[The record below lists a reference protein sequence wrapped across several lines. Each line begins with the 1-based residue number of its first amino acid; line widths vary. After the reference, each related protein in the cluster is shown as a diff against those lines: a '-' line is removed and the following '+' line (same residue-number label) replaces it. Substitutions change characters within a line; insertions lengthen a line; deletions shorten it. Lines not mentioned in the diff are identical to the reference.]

1 MSTEAKTKTKI
12 QIDPKYVLWLAGTL
26 FAIAAIVALLL
37 GYVNSITADKIAAI
51 QAQKTQTAL
60 QSVFPDATFTEQDI
74 TAEETAIAA
83 GDSTKSKLIAI
94 YAVDGGGG
102 YAIEVGPSGFGG
114 TIDMIVGVDSEG
126 AVTGI
131 SVVSNSETSGIGT
144 EVCKDKPN
152 RNGDGV
158 LSQFAGKTAG
168 TDNLFTVNG
177 GSNEVDAISG
187 ATVTTKAITRGVNA
201 AMLVYEKLG

>member
-1 MSTEAKTKTKI
+1 MSTEAKAKI
-12 QIDPKYVLWLAGTL
+12 QIEPKYVLWLAGTL
-26 FAIAAIVALLL
+26 FAITAIVALLL
-37 GYVNSITADKIAAI
+37 GCVNSITADKIAAI

-60 QSVFPDATFTEQDI
+60 QSVFEGATFTKQDI
-74 TAEETAIAA
+74 TPEQTAIAA
-83 GDSTKSKLIAI
+83 GNDTKSKLVAI
-94 YAVDGGGG
+94 YAVDDGSG

-114 TIDMIVGVDSEG
+114 TIDMIVGVSSDGSL
-126 AVTGI
+126 AGI

-158 LSQFAGKTAG
+158 LSQFKGKTSG
-168 TDNLFTVNG
+168 TGNLFTVNS

-201 AMLVYEKLG
+201 AMLVYETLG

>member
-1 MSTEAKTKTKI
+1 MSTEAKAKI
-12 QIDPKYVLWLAGTL
+12 QIDPKYVLRLAGTL

-51 QAQKTQTAL
+51 QEQKTQTSL
-60 QSVFPDATFTEQDI
+60 QSVFPGATFTKQDI
-74 TAEETAIAA
+74 TAEQTATAA
-83 GDSTKSKLIAI
+83 GNDTKSKLIAI
-94 YAVDGGGG
+94 YAVDDGSG

-114 TIDMIVGVDSEG
+114 TIDMIVGVKSDG
-126 AVTGI
+126 TIAGI

-158 LSQFAGKTAG
+158 LSQFTGKTAG
-168 TDNLFTVNG
+168 TGNLLTVNT

-201 AMLVYEKLG
+201 AMLVYETLG

>member
-1 MSTEAKTKTKI
+1 MSTEAKIQI
-12 QIDPKYVLWLAGTL
+12 QIDPKYVLRLAGTL
-26 FAIAAIVALLL
+26 LAIAAIVALLL
-37 GYVNSITADKIAAI
+37 GFVNSITADKIDAI

-60 QSVFPDATFTEQDI
+60 QSVFEGATFTKQDI
-74 TAEETAIAA
+74 TADQTAIAA
-83 GDSTKSKLIAI
+83 GDDTKSKLIAI
-94 YAVDGGGG
+94 YAVDDGSG

-114 TIDMIVGVDSEG
+114 TIDMIVGVSSDGSI
-126 AVTGI
+126 AGI

-158 LSQFAGKTAG
+158 LSQFKGKTSG
-168 TDNLFTVNG
+168 TDNLFTVNS

-187 ATVTTKAITRGVNA
+187 ATVSTKAITRGVNA
-201 AMLVYEKLG
+201 AMLVYETLG